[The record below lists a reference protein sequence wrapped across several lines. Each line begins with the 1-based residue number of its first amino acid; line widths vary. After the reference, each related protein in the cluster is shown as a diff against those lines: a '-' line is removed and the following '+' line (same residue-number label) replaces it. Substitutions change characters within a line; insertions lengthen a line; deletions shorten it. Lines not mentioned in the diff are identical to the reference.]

1 MQKAKRH
8 NNNANFI
15 NSLINVNISLEKNRD
30 LGWQA
35 VLFWNLFKLIDIPLL
50 FLFFFREHPWRFLL
64 SSSSSPSSFS
74 RYAWVWSINP
84 RRNKNYV
91 YQCRLTACKKK
102 YAWERES
109 SFPSIISHLLKLF
122 CSSFHTTTTMI
133 FSTRDDIRNY
143 NKNLVKKKS
152 DFIATSEA
160 FPCH

>member
-15 NSLINVNISLEKNRD
+15 NSLINVNISLEKTEISVGRLCCFEIYSNWLTFRSY
-30 LGWQA
+30 
-35 VLFWNLFKLIDIPLL
+35 FCI
-50 FLFFFREHPWRFLL
+50 FFREHPWRFLL